1 MNFRVTTQVE
11 NSNLEQEERLK
22 ELLLK
27 REYDSDV
34 LPREFWTIHEWHEIM
49 MNRVKREREIRRLQ
63 KELSKSMIQYDMTE

>member
-34 LPREFWTIHEWHEIM
+34 LPREFWTVDEWHEIM
-49 MNRVKREREIRRLQ
+49 MRRVKREREIRRLQ
-63 KELSKSMIQYDMTE
+63 KELSKNVVQYDMTE

>member
-11 NSNLEQEERLK
+11 NLSLEQEERLE

-34 LPREFWTIHEWHEIM
+34 LPREFWTVDEWHEIM
-49 MNRVKREREIRRLQ
+49 INRVKREKEIRRLQ
-63 KELSKSMIQYDMTE
+63 KELSKNVIQYDMTE